1 MKYQNFMHS
10 KIYIYM
16 CVILYTCGNG
26 SDWKTWIQVN
36 FHSYKKMKQSGEVL
50 VSYIPTKFAAPLL
63 TPRPPPSFF
72 FLHGYYLVLFVLG
85 FSFYDD
91 THCAAHVRSSISC
104 CPCQS
109 LSSPLIC
116 SSLVLFLWPVKFPT
130 FVIVV
135 SHPNILH
142 LYLSAS

>member
-1 MKYQNFMHS
+1 MLHVYKSVYKNFVKYQNSMHS
-10 KIYIYM
+10 KICMYM
-16 CVILYTCGNG
+16 CVMLYTCGNG
-26 SDWKTWIQVN
+26 SDWKVGRCLFPTYQ
-36 FHSYKKMKQSGEVL
+36 QS
-50 VSYIPTKFAAPLL
+50 LL
-63 TPRPPPSFF
+63 LPSSPPHPSF

-85 FSFYDD
+85 FSFYHD

-116 SSLVLFLWPVKFPT
+116 SSLVLFLCPVKFPT

-135 SHPNILH
+135 FHPNILH
-142 LYLSAS
+142 LYPSSCKCI